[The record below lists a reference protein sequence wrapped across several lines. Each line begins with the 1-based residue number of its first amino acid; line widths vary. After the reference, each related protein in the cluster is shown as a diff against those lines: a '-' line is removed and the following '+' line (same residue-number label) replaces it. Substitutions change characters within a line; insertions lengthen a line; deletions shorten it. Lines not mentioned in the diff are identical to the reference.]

1 MTVARDTYISTLLAE
16 AGWQTWPDVLGGDHG
31 AGRYP
36 ALTGHE
42 PWLAQIDRVLL
53 SSEPYRFGPEHLA
66 EAQALCPQARVQL
79 VDGELLSW
87 WGARGAAGL
96 DHLRTLAGTR

>member
-1 MTVARDTYISTLLAE
+1 
-16 AGWQTWPDVLGGDHG
+16 
-31 AGRYP
+31 
-36 ALTGHE
+36 
-42 PWLAQIDRVLL
+42 VLL
-53 SSEPYRFGPEHLA
+53 SSEPYRFGAAHVA

-96 DHLRTLAGTR
+96 DYLRGLSDTSRCDPARP

>member
-1 MTVARDTYISTLLAE
+1 
-16 AGWQTWPDVLGGDHG
+16 
-31 AGRYP
+31 
-36 ALTGHE
+36 
-42 PWLAQIDRVLL
+42 VLL
-53 SSEPYRFGPEHLA
+53 SSEPYRFGPAHVA

-96 DHLRTLAGTR
+96 DYLRGLSDTSRCDPARP

>member
-1 MTVARDTYISTLLAE
+1 M
-16 AGWQTWPDVLGGDHG
+16 AGGEHG

-36 ALTGHE
+36 ALAGDE
-42 PWLAQIDRVLL
+42 AWLHDIDRVLL

-66 EAQALCPQARVQL
+66 EAQALCPRARVQR

-96 DHLRTLAGTR
+96 DYLRGLAAAG